1 MQIQVFNLDLDFLG
15 ICEEI
20 IDVEWVREYYRGG
33 RFTMNAK
40 LNEHNLELLKK
51 DRILVKDGNFD
62 EPMIIEYRELNQGSD
77 GDEDFIITGNSLTT
91 RILSSRV
98 TASRQIEKDKIDVVM
113 KNILRKQT
121 EGHLRAFK
129 GLSYSE
135 DKDYFTDTIEHKS
148 LYKSLDEEFETLS
161 KMYDIGHK
169 ISIDIANKVFIFDV
183 YQMNDISDTVL
194 FSVDFD
200 NLTSQRYIDSHDNY
214 KNVAIVAGQGNS
226 DLDEDDDETR
236 DKVIINNEDYS
247 GFDRREVY
255 IDARDIN
262 KDTKKG
268 TDKDGNEIDIPIANG
283 PQAIKLLTSRGYEKL
298 VEVQPVESFEGDL
311 VENNYRYKID
321 FDLGNKVRVRN
332 KKWGVEFTQRITKIT
347 ENYGVYGSNI
357 EVSFGIE
364 LPTVYDKINQ
374 RMNRGM
380 I

>member
-20 IDVEWVREYYRGG
+20 NDIEWVREFYRGG

-51 DRILVKDGNFD
+51 DRILIKDNNFD
-62 EPMIIEYRELNQGSD
+62 EPMIIEYRELSEGEN

-98 TASRQIEKDKIDVVM
+98 TASRQIEKDKVDVVM

-121 EGHLRAFK
+121 EGDLRAFK
-129 GLSYSE
+129 GLSYS
-135 DKDYFTDTIEHKS
+135 DNKDYFTDIIEHKS
-148 LYKSLDEEFETLS
+148 LYKALDEEFETLS

-169 ISIDIANKVFIFDV
+169 ISIDIANKAFVFDV
-183 YQMNDISDTVL
+183 YQMDDISDSVL
-194 FSVDFD
+194 FTVDFD
-200 NLTSQRYIDSHDNY
+200 NLKNQRFIDSHDNY

-236 DKVIINNEDYS
+236 DKVIINNEDYT
-247 GFDRREVY
+247 GWNRREVY

-268 TDKDGNEIDIPIANG
+268 TDEDGNEIDIPIVNG
-283 PQAIKLLTSRGYEKL
+283 ENAIKLLTARGYEKL
-298 VEVQPVESFEGDL
+298 VEVQPIESFEGDL

-321 FDLGNKVRVRN
+321 FDLGNKVKVRN

-374 RMNRGM
+374 KMNRGM

>member
-169 ISIDIANKVFIFDV
+169 ISIDIANKAFIFDV
-183 YQMNDISDTVL
+183 YQMDDISDTVL